1 VREKKKWRRFVCGC
15 CAKKKPKEEEG
26 ASLLCVCRF
35 VRVLCQEN
43 NHQIRNKKRNRKKMR
58 RNKKTGN
65 EVQWAEDKP
74 LDDTNH
80 VRAPPVFVEM
90 CKCVAVLAWR
100 CAKRRKKKDGASNKM
115 GAVWLGSEQ
124 KRIGTRRGNM
134 RDTKRRI
141 TPSLARTQ
149 TRQVSKKQNA
159 LSHNH
164 KTRIKKRNNRI
175 HPLLSPLGSTTTHKN
190 QEHGMN

>member
-1 VREKKKWRRFVCGC
+1 MCAVVVQKKNQRKKRVPPFFACAVLCVC
-15 CAKKKPKEEEG
+15 CAKKIIIKFET
-26 ASLLCVCRF
+26 
-35 VRVLCQEN
+35 
-43 NHQIRNKKRNRKKMR
+43 R
-58 RNKKTGN
+58 RETEKNAEKQKTGN